1 MTTPYTYTCEDF
13 KQYVFDNYIVIL
25 FIVLLV
31 AIFYINMKINNLD
44 YRVQQTIVHSYENRS
59 SPYQKWQ

>member
-44 YRVQQTIVHSYENRS
+44 YRVQQTIVHSYEN
-59 SPYQKWQ
+59 